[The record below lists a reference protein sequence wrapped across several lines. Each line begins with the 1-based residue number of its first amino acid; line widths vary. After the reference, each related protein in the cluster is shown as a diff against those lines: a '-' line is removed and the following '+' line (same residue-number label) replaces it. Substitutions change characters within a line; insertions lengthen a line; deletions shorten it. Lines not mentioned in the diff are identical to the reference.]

1 MEYTE
6 KENKAIEDLRKTIN
20 YYNKRFEENEKITA
34 VLVDNFDVEN
44 LFVLLNL
51 IVKQQKE
58 IEENNKK
65 INSLQTIITKD
76 LPTNQQY
83 INTFFGIPIEEA
95 IVIVESYKN
104 TKIHLSDEEYRK
116 NKLIDIA
123 EYIEYYLI
131 GNSRYKDSQE
141 KFEYLLKRLKD
152 LIGE

>member
-65 INSLQTIITKD
+65 INSLQTIIAKD

-123 EYIEYYLI
+123 
-131 GNSRYKDSQE
+131 
-141 KFEYLLKRLKD
+141 
-152 LIGE
+152 